1 MNDYIMAFGKE
12 VNLFITKFC
21 KNQQLRLN
29 IPRYFRVEVEAYE
42 DLAPG
47 QTVYSWMYG
56 GRKLRD
62 TAITFKVRD
71 MTNLK
76 LYYPIFSVATGK
88 ALLKNWQLSLPPKF
102 SVFAHKPKPRTV
114 APDKINQEMRNL
126 LAYARLFVSIQKIYS
141 CPMPYGFKEVFLQ
154 LYACPQESI
163 DSSVVVL
170 INNVISQYLAN
181 SHVIECRHLQEF
193 IIYLQQRYQRLN
205 FIDNDFS
212 SLRQLLAAED
222 PQIKCYF

>member
-1 MNDYIMAFGKE
+1 MNDYIMASGKE

-56 GRKLRD
+56 GRKLHN
-62 TAITFKVRD
+62 TAITLKVRD

-76 LYYPIFSVATGK
+76 LYYPVFSVPTGK
-88 ALLKNWQLSLPPKF
+88 TLLKNWQLSLPPKF
-102 SVFAHKPKPRTV
+102 SVFAYKQKTRTA
-114 APDKINQEMRNL
+114 APNKINQEMRNL
-126 LAYARLFVSIQKIYS
+126 LAYARLFVSMQKICS

-154 LYACPQESI
+154 LYACPKESI
-163 DSSVVVL
+163 DSSVIAL

-181 SHVIECRHLQEF
+181 SHVVECNHLQEF
-193 IIYLQQRYQRLN
+193 IIYLQQRYQQIN
-205 FIDNDFS
+205 FIDSDFS
-212 SLRQLLAAED
+212 LLRQLLAADE
-222 PQIKCYF
+222 PQAKCYF